1 LFQINHWVTPAGA
14 APTVAQAKEVNAYD
28 VLMPRVQACMGERGR
43 FPTIIGV
50 DFYDQGDLLKVVNE
64 LNGVD

>member
-1 LFQINHWVTPAGA
+1 MVRLLKISASNAAGSSDA
-14 APTVAQAKEVNAYD
+14 EVNAYD

-50 DFYDQGDLLKVVNE
+50 DFYDQGDLLKVVDE